1 MWSLL
6 RITNK
11 TSETMKT
18 IILLLSSLFL
28 VGNVFSQK
36 EIQLA
41 VELSNTYS
49 SSRFFR
55 FSKGTYNSTRLAIG
69 SRFNTNKGNVTLYGM
84 YEFSGFV
91 QQQSM
96 YILQSHLLGG
106 GINYRILNKE
116 KRFSPFI
123 EINASTEVITN
134 YRGGFLDIGDLFPTD
149 YGGFW
154 EKDGPPSQYYSAF
167 YYSTP
172 FVGNILLG
180 CDVRLVD
187 GLHLNVGA
195 GYGLRGMKTREIYW
209 DEGTEPSEELRN
221 VDPKFTKWFNMIDI
235 KLGISYAFSFK
246 KKQ

>member
-1 MWSLL
+1 MKQ
-6 RITNK
+6 IT
-11 TSETMKT
+11 S
-18 IILLLSSLFL
+18 IICILFL

-69 SRFNTNKGNVTLYGM
+69 SRFNTNNGNVTLYGM

-106 GINYRILNKE
+106 GINYRILNNE

-123 EINASTEVITN
+123 EINASTEVATN

-149 YGGFW
+149 YGYTYNIDNTQF
-154 EKDGPPSQYYSAF
+154 YYSAF

-221 VDPKFTKWFNMIDI
+221 VDPKFTKWFNMIDV

>member
-1 MWSLL
+1 MKQ
-6 RITNK
+6 IT
-11 TSETMKT
+11 S
-18 IILLLSSLFL
+18 IICILFL
-28 VGNVFSQK
+28 IGNVFSQK

-49 SSRFFR
+49 TERFYGRSRGDFNGI
-55 FSKGTYNSTRLAIG
+55 KLAIG

-84 YEFSGFV
+84 YEFSGLV
-91 QQQSM
+91 LKQSI
-96 YILQSHLLGG
+96 YTLQSHKIGG
-106 GINYRILNKE
+106 GINYRILNNK

-123 EINASTEVITN
+123 EINASTEVATN
-134 YRGGFLDIGDLFPTD
+134 YRGGFLHIDQFFPTD

-180 CDVRLVD
+180 CDVRLED

-221 VDPKFTKWFNMIDI
+221 VDPKFTKWFNMIDV